1 MGRRY
6 HFRLNEEKG
15 LGFGAVEASNMKVIG
30 RSGQRFFSKDDVDL
44 SQCLLPAAGSG
55 GAFTNENFRH

>member
-1 MGRRY
+1 M
-6 HFRLNEEKG
+6 NEEKG
-15 LGFGAVEASNMKVIG
+15 LGFGAVEASNVKVIG

-55 GAFTNENFRH
+55 GAFTNENFHH